1 MAVIPYN
8 AMLFAPVGQYKDKGN
23 CMLIAGTYVADN
35 QIAMQ
40 DRPLQLGAGD
50 MYRAD
55 GILKE
60 EGYEVIRKYEGKI
73 TCEEAVRR
81 IVERHKSKSMQAA
94 HDGGRHEWL

>member
-8 AMLFAPVGQYKDKGN
+8 AMLFVTVGQYKDKGN

-50 MYRAD
+50 MCRTNSIRND
-55 GILKE
+55 G
-60 EGYEVIRKYEGKI
+60 GYEVIRKFEGKI
-73 TCEEAVRR
+73 TREEAIRR
-81 IVERHKSKSMQAA
+81 IVERHRNIQAA
-94 HDGGRHEWL
+94 YDGGSHERH